1 MFKFLN
7 ANKGLFMMVGI
18 FFTIN
23 RFAFLSFETLLAVIM
38 FVVGIYFKEV
48 AMINFMKTE
57 YSQKINMYGILLK
70 AKYLNVVKNKRFI
83 NAIAKYEISD
93 SEEEN
98 MKKLYQIRRI
108 AFKLSKDKN
117 EQV

>member
-23 RFAFLSFETLLAVIM
+23 RFAFLSLETLLAVIM

-48 AMINFMKTE
+48 AMINFMNAE
-57 YSQKINMYGILLK
+57 HSQEIKVYDVLLNDKIF
-70 AKYLNVVKNKRFI
+70 NKCMKDKLI

-117 EQV
+117 GQV